1 LFETFSKF
9 SYLDFQQYENAKGSI
24 CRLSSGGQGRS
35 LGMSKHHVVE
45 QNYCTIFSID
55 FLFLVSNT
63 FSIAQVKSIFFV
75 VVIDDKDEDLQGLIL
90 I

>member
-1 LFETFSKF
+1 
-9 SYLDFQQYENAKGSI
+9 
-24 CRLSSGGQGRS
+24 
-35 LGMSKHHVVE
+35 MSKHHVVE

-75 VVIDDKDEDLQGLIL
+75 VVIDDNDEDLQGLIL
-90 I
+90 IGSKSLL

>member
-1 LFETFSKF
+1 
-9 SYLDFQQYENAKGSI
+9 
-24 CRLSSGGQGRS
+24 
-35 LGMSKHHVVE
+35 MSKHYVVE

-75 VVIDDKDEDLQGLIL
+75 VVIDDNDEDLQGLIL